1 MSGNIDYDDDDLNE
15 GVDEEESK
23 SAENGA
29 ESDDGDGE
37 SAGRTTDAER
47 EEAESL
53 SVTARQKARDSLE
66 DEVARFL
73 AQGGRIT
80 EVPPDES
87 AHD

>member
-1 MSGNIDYDDDDLNE
+1 MSDKIDYDDDDLNE
-15 GVDEEESK
+15 GVDKEESK
-23 SAENGA
+23 SAESGA
-29 ESDDGDGE
+29 DDGDGE
-37 SAGRTTDAER
+37 GSGHTTDAER

-53 SVTARQKARDSLE
+53 SVTARQKARESLE
-66 DEVARFL
+66 DELARFL

>member
-1 MSGNIDYDDDDLNE
+1 MSDKIDYDDDDLNE

-23 SAENGA
+23 SAESGA
-29 ESDDGDGE
+29 DEGVGE
-37 SAGRTTDAER
+37 GSGHTTDAER

-66 DEVARFL
+66 DELARFL

-87 AHD
+87 VRD

>member
-1 MSGNIDYDDDDLNE
+1 MSDNIDYDDDDLNE

-23 SAENGA
+23 SAESGA
-29 ESDDGDGE
+29 DDGVGE
-37 SAGRTTDAER
+37 DSGHTTDAER

-66 DEVARFL
+66 DELARFL

-87 AHD
+87 ARD

>member
-1 MSGNIDYDDDDLNE
+1 MSDNIDYDDDDLNE

-29 ESDDGDGE
+29 DDGDGE
-37 SAGRTTDAER
+37 GSRHTTDAER

-53 SVTARQKARDSLE
+53 SVTARQKARESLE
-66 DEVARFL
+66 DELARFL